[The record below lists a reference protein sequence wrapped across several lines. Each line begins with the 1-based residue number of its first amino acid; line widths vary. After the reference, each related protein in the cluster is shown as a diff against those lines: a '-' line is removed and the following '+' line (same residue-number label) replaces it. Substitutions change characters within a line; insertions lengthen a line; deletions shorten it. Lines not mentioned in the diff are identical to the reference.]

1 MMDCIVYMWMDA
13 QLNVSFFYLQL
24 ATKAKKSRLPSNG
37 DARALARKRGHLYG
51 LVEMM
56 SRCLQRCASHVP
68 PETVQGGKRRPTGG
82 WRRCHVSGACREVS
96 AVRMRGVLLP
106 RVVLRCCFTVFF
118 FFFFFFPVLVAKF
131 ILMRKQTKTKKEEDP
146 GGHHEQ
152 ALALLLVSV
161 MAKS

>member
-1 MMDCIVYMWMDA
+1 MDCIVYMWMDA
-13 QLNVSFFYLQL
+13 QLNVSFFCLQL

-118 FFFFFFPVLVAKF
+118 CFFFFFSLCWSRNLFLCENKQK
-131 ILMRKQTKTKKEEDP
+131 RKRRRTQGDTTNRP
-146 GGHHEQ
+146 W
-152 ALALLLVSV
+152 LYS
-161 MAKS
+161 

>member
-118 FFFFFFPVLVAKF
+118 FFFFFFPCAGREIYSYAKTNKNEKGGGP
-131 ILMRKQTKTKKEEDP
+131 RGTPRTGP
-146 GGHHEQ
+146 GSTLSKRYG
-152 ALALLLVSV
+152 
-161 MAKS
+161 